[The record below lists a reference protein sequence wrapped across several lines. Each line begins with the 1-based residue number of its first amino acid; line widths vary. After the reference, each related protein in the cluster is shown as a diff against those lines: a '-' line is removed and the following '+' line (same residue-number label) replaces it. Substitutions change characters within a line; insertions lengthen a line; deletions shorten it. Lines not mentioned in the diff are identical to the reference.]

1 MSNNLIY
8 EIHLYIPKRPKLTRP
23 MLEWLFENGQ
33 STSQP
38 ETYWPVQR
46 IKPKVLSRYM
56 LRLDPELVPIQAP
69 AGDVEL
75 HYPNEH
81 MGIVLYVHDR
91 GIILF
96 FPYMAYSV
104 YSRVVLGICYTYIRY
119 LYDVAGFWSYD
130 PQLDVISYA
139 DDYQSIEETAILME
153 RIIPKQLSSG

>member
-8 EIHLYIPKRPKLTRP
+8 EIHLYIPKRPKLTRS

-33 STSQP
+33 SDDQP
-38 ETYWPVQR
+38 EKFWPVYR
-46 IKPKVLSRYM
+46 IKPKVLARYM
-56 LRLDPELVPIQAP
+56 LRLDPELRAVQGPG
-69 AGDVEL
+69 GDVEL
-75 HYPNEH
+75 HYPNTE

-119 LYDVAGFWSYD
+119 LYDVAGFWSFD
-130 PQLDVISYA
+130 PQLDVISFA

-153 RIIPKQLSSG
+153 HIIPKQLRG